1 MAESCLCVSGIC
13 LYPSAQP
20 VFSRTVHV
28 HVHACVATC
37 IIYISIHGVNIMMQ
51 LASEHSTMH
60 LYMYIH
66 VCVCSLVPRPFWP
79 GHHCWRMRVVPIKT
93 WEFVHVCTLS
103 AYTLVISRNI
113 PYTIMSASASY
124 YSCASVDGIWSAV
137 VF

>member
-60 LYMYIH
+60 LYMYI
-66 VCVCSLVPRPFWP
+66 CVCSLVPRPFWP
-79 GHHCWRMRVVPIKT
+79 GHHCWRIRVVPIKT